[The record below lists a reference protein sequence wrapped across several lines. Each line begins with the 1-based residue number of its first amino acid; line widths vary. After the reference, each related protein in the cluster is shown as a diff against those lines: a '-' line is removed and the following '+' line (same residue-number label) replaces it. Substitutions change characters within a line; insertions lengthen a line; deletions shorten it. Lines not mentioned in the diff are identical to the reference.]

1 MAEFLTTTGIS
12 NNLESIITET
22 KERLVIVSPYL
33 KVNPLLK
40 DLLEEKDRW
49 KIDIRVIYGKSE
61 LNPQESSWLES
72 LTSVR
77 TSFCENL
84 HAKCYMNEATALITS
99 MNLYEFSQVNNR
111 EMGILVSREG
121 DPDLYQKIYDE
132 VGRLLRIS
140 EEIRI
145 TIARVEGEEEQATS
159 ARRRSTQTPAPRRPA
174 AAASQPAAAERTS
187 DQSAKGSCIRC
198 KATLDL
204 DMTHA
209 YCTRCFAQ
217 WRQKADRSA
226 PEKYCHMCGAEHAAT
241 MNRPLCT
248 DCYPKY
254 MAMPGLKRFT
264 PRNANPATRSPR
276 G

>member
-1 MAEFLTTTGIS
+1 MLH
-12 NNLESIITET
+12 
-22 KERLVIVSPYL
+22 ERGNGPDHINEPVRIQPGQQPGDG
-33 KVNPLLK
+33 NPSEQGGRPRPLPE
-40 DLLEEKDRW
+40 DLR
-49 KIDIRVIYGKSE
+49 R
-61 LNPQESSWLES
+61 
-72 LTSVR
+72 
-77 TSFCENL
+77 
-84 HAKCYMNEATALITS
+84 
-99 MNLYEFSQVNNR
+99 
-111 EMGILVSREG
+111 
-121 DPDLYQKIYDE
+121 
-132 VGRLLRIS
+132 GR
-140 EEIRI
+140 
-145 TIARVEGEEEQATS
+145 TIASHKRGNPHYHRQGRGEEEQATP

-217 WRQKADRSA
+217 WRQKSDRSA

-254 MAMPGLKRFT
+254 MAMPGLNRFA
-264 PRNANPATRSPR
+264 PRNANPANRSPR

>member
-1 MAEFLTTTGIS
+1 
-12 NNLESIITET
+12 
-22 KERLVIVSPYL
+22 
-33 KVNPLLK
+33 
-40 DLLEEKDRW
+40 
-49 KIDIRVIYGKSE
+49 
-61 LNPQESSWLES
+61 
-72 LTSVR
+72 
-77 TSFCENL
+77 
-84 HAKCYMNEATALITS
+84 

-145 TIARVEGEEEQATS
+145 TIARVEGEEEQATP

-264 PRNANPATRSPR
+264 PRNANPANRSPR